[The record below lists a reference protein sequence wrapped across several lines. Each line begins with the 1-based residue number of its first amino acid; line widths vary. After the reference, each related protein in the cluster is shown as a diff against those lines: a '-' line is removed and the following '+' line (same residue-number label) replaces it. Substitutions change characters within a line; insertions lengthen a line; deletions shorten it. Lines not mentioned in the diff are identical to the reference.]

1 MSKRPHRSLA
11 AAAIIVLALTG
22 CDASGTSPD
31 GGTDVQTMTETE
43 ATGRVRDL
51 ADQLRTATSAAAL
64 ANERAGSAPCD
75 TDTGD
80 DSEQVRYVQG
90 TYLLPLPAAQHVA
103 AYEKVRAQWQGQ
115 GWTIS
120 DYRVPADGDGTMS
133 ARAPGRGLSFTLVT
147 AQTPDTLGLIVQSG
161 CYRDAASG

>member
-1 MSKRPHRSLA
+1 MSQRPHRSLA
-11 AAAIIVLALTG
+11 AAAIIVLGLTG
-22 CDASGTSPD
+22 CDASGTSPE

-43 ATGRVRDL
+43 VTRQVRDL
-51 ADQLRTATSAAAL
+51 ADQLRTATGAAAL

-90 TYLLPLPAAQHVA
+90 TWTLPLPAAQHVA
-103 AYEKVRAQWQGQ
+103 AYEKVRDQWQGQ

-133 ARAPGRGLSFTLVT
+133 ARAPGKGFSFTLLT
-147 AQTPDTLGLIVQSG
+147 AKTPDTLGLTIQSG
-161 CYRDAASG
+161 CYRDASSG